1 MPKQEPTPSA
11 TNQTVVELSKVKF
24 PSQTDSFRARLAKTD
39 DDVPCEDEAGDDGFA
54 KLSVEYEF
62 ELTPLDVATTDIF
75 AAKIRDLQ
83 ENVKALYVIRLN
95 SPSCARKWMKSAE
108 TWVITS

>member
-1 MPKQEPTPSA
+1 CPYDVDLTSWSNGQ
-11 TNQTVVELSKVKF
+11 VKMKLEM
-24 PSQTDSFRARLAKTD
+24 TA
-39 DDVPCEDEAGDDGFA
+39 FA

-62 ELTPLDVATTDIF
+62 ELTPLDVATTDIL